1 MMNIPVHPENNAITT
16 FSKKLLIIFPHFVKT
31 IFRHKNRE
39 VGAPYPRT
47 LFYFF
52 KFVEL
57 RKNKQCV
64 HNNIIVT
71 LY

>member
-1 MMNIPVHPENNAITT
+1 MNIPAHPENNAIIT

-47 LFYFF
+47 LFYF
-52 KFVEL
+52 L
-57 RKNKQCV
+57 NLL
-64 HNNIIVT
+64 N
-71 LY
+71 

>member
-1 MMNIPVHPENNAITT
+1 MNIPVHPENNAIII
-16 FSKKLLIIFPHFVKT
+16 FSKRLLIISPHFVKT
-31 IFRHKNRE
+31 IFGHKNRE
-39 VGAPYPRT
+39 VGAPYSRT